1 MKNIINKVR
10 ARLREKFTHGS
21 FARNVLI
28 MFTGTALG
36 QLTSLLL
43 SPALTRIYSPE
54 MFGIVGFFTSL
65 LGILGVVASL
75 RYDMALPI
83 AKSKEDA
90 ANLLAVCFFTLFF
103 VTSVLYGC
111 LLFTPDNSVSYALG
125 SLYPYRHLLPVG
137 FLCIGA
143 YQIMVG
149 YATQREAFAVLAKT
163 KIYQGVTG
171 PVSQIGLGLMGAG
184 AWGLII
190 GFILGHSAGF
200 FSMLSRLVL
209 KPRDVLPNISRKGM
223 LAIAKR
229 FSNFPLIST
238 WSSMISVLGT
248 NTMMSLVVPIIYSN
262 TVAGFIFLTE
272 RIIGRPLLLIST
284 SILQVYLGEAAKT
297 QTSDPR
303 AMRRRFLQITKG
315 QFIIVSAWLALINAT
330 AFYLVPIVFGKQW
343 AGAVIYINIL
353 SICYLPQ
360 MVIVAVQHTLQI
372 MEKQLLTAIWEFG
385 RFVLITGGFLFSYV
399 YKLEPEQGILIYSV
413 SQAFAQIVLFWF
425 MYSSI
430 QKLQPKEV

>member
-1 MKNIINKVR
+1 MKNVINKVR
-10 ARLREKFTHGS
+10 ARLRERFTHGS

-43 SPALTRIYSPE
+43 SPVLTRIYSPE
-54 MFGIVGFFTSL
+54 MFGIVGFFTAV
-65 LGILGVVASL
+65 LGVLGVIASL

-90 ANLLAVCFFTLFF
+90 ANLLAVCFFALIF

-111 LLFTPDNSVSYALG
+111 LLFTPDSSVNHVLG
-125 SLYPYRHLLPVG
+125 ALYPYRHLLPVG
-137 FLCIGA
+137 FLFIGA

-200 FSMLSRLVL
+200 FNMLSRLVL
-209 KPRDVLPNISRKGM
+209 KPRDVLPSITRKGM
-223 LAIAKR
+223 IAIAKR
-229 FSNFPLIST
+229 FSNFPLVST
-238 WSSMISVLGT
+238 WSAMISVLGT
-248 NTMMSLVVPIIYSN
+248 NTMLALVVPIIYSN
-262 TVAGFIFLTE
+262 TIAGFIFLTE
-272 RIIGRPLLLIST
+272 RVIGRPLLLIST

-315 QFIIVSAWLALINAT
+315 QFVIVSVWLALINAT
-330 AFYLVPIVFGKQW
+330 AFYFVPIVFGEQW

-360 MVIVAVQHTLQI
+360 MVIISVIHTLQI

-385 RFVLITGGFLFSYV
+385 RVVLITGGFIFSYV
-399 YKLEPEQGILIYSV
+399 YKLEPEEGILIYSV
-413 SQAFAQIVLFWF
+413 SQALAQIVLFWF

-430 QKLQPKEV
+430 QKIQPKEV